1 VPMGEGGSDPSLL
14 DLNMEHR
21 DGEERGGMIR
31 IRLSPPQSPPSSPPP
46 SPALPTEPSALP
58 EPPTR
63 EKGGIGASSPH
74 RTGPGA
80 GGGARHCG
88 HAGDLADGRDAPA
101 GAFLG
106 GGGDH

>member
-1 VPMGEGGSDPSLL
+1 
-14 DLNMEHR
+14 
-21 DGEERGGMIR
+21 MIR
-31 IRLSPPQSPPSSPPP
+31 IRLSPPQSPPSSPPLPGP
-46 SPALPTEPSALP
+46 SDRAVGPTGA
-58 EPPTR
+58 

-101 GAFLG
+101 RAFLG